1 MVVSYYIHI
10 QMAGINPPWFLKQ
23 IFRIHVCECY
33 RKMSLYERCIYQLCN
48 VDFVQKT
55 MPRIGAENIYKV
67 KVTAP
72 KSNVKEV

>member
-1 MVVSYYIHI
+1 
-10 QMAGINPPWFLKQ
+10 
-23 IFRIHVCECY
+23 
-33 RKMSLYERCIYQLCN
+33 MSLYERCIYQLCN